1 MSNEIQVINE
11 TTKVIKGIMTQD
23 GIAKMDYE
31 SLVNLPTIDGT
42 PTQGSTNAVQ
52 SGAVYTALA
61 GKMNATNGVV
71 TNPVFEWTG
80 ADGSKISFKQITS
93 NGKTTFGFVHTA
105 KNGAV
110 TEYPFIETTSSG
122 HTPLFAEA
130 THKHDAGNINTGIL
144 SADRLPGIPSSKLET
159 VSIEKGGTGAT
170 TAAAALTNLGLTA
183 SATELNILDGATVT
197 TAELNVLDGITA
209 TTAELNYVDGV
220 TSNIQTQL
228 NNKATKAQGTKIDNL
243 TTDVT
248 AIKYVT
254 ALPSSPD
261 SKTLYLI
268 KK

>member
-1 MSNEIQVINE
+1 MSNEVQVINE

-130 THKHDAGNINTGIL
+130 THTHNASNINAGTL
-144 SADRLPGIPSSKLET
+144 SADRLPVITNSKLET

-170 TAAAALTNLGLTA
+170 TKADALKNLGLTA
-183 SATELNILDGATVT
+183 
-197 TAELNVLDGITA
+197 TA
-209 TTAELNYVDGV
+209 AELNYVDGV
-220 TSNIQTQL
+220 TSAIQTQL
-228 NNKATKAQGTKIDNL
+228 NGKAESTHNHKASEITSGTLGVARGGTGATSASAALANL
-243 TTDVT
+243 GAMPKASFAFD
-248 AIKYVT
+248 A
-254 ALPSSPD
+254 SSG
-261 SKTLYLI
+261 TLNITL
-268 KK
+268 